1 MVVFLFSLIGVPP
14 TAGFAGKWYLFLGV
28 IDAAQNNAHGAGLST
43 WYYVLVFSAAV
54 NTGISAYYYLNV
66 AKEMYLVDSEQKESL
81 AVSTLGKVL
90 VAGLAALTFYLF
102 FGADGVLQNTQDMV
116 FH

>member
-1 MVVFLFSLIGVPP
+1 
-14 TAGFAGKWYLFLGV
+14 
-28 IDAAQNNAHGAGLST
+28 
-43 WYYVLVFSAAV
+43 
-54 NTGISAYYYLNV
+54 
-66 AKEMYLVDSEQKESL
+66 MYLVDSEQKESL